1 MIRLKHLL
9 TEAAPLSTD
18 KNFRKQVKKWEGPG
32 PVDANNNHL
41 AYDDKN
47 PKVAVKPGVK
57 ILGKLTIGYGTTDTV
72 LPTLK
77 AGMKISPSYAET
89 LLTLGINQHEADAR
103 RLIPKYDSYPT
114 YVREAIL
121 NARYRGDLG
130 TDTIKLINA
139 GKWSKVS
146 AEYLNHKNYTDPG
159 SMSGVV
165 VRMKANAIAFDTYA
179 AKLKS
184 KKTTTKVATSTTP
197 VKGQTLYPLKTN
209 TDPVNIRHMP
219 TVNNGWMNNIEASVS
234 YPTLIGTLDFSQKGA
249 DGYIWYH
256 VKMSDAVRKLDSNAP
271 YYGWVRSNVVANHK

>member
-9 TEAAPLSTD
+9 TEATPLSADNT
-18 KNFRKQVKKWEGPG
+18 FRKKVKKWEGPG
-32 PVDANNNHL
+32 PVDANKNHL

-47 PKVAVKPGVK
+47 PGVAVKPGVL
-57 ILGKLTIGYGTTDTV
+57 IRGKLTIGYGTTDTV

-89 LLTLGINQHEADAR
+89 LLTLGIDQHEADAR

-165 VRMKANAIAFDTYA
+165 DRMKANAAAFTRY
-179 AKLKS
+179 S
-184 KKTTTKVATSTTP
+184 KELPKTTTTKVATSTTP

-219 TVNNGWMNNIEASVS
+219 TVNNGWMNNIEAVVP
-234 YPTLIGTLDFSQKGA
+234 YPVPIGTLEFSQKGA

-256 VKMSDAVRKLDSNAP
+256 VKISSDVRNHFSDAP

>member
-9 TEAAPLSTD
+9 TEAAPLSADNT
-18 KNFRKQVKKWEGPG
+18 FRKKVKEWEGPG

-47 PKVAVKPGVK
+47 PGVAVKPGVL
-57 ILGKLTIGYGTTDTV
+57 IRGKLTIGYGTTDTV

-130 TDTIKLINA
+130 PDTIKLINA

-146 AEYLNHKNYTDPG
+146 AEYLKHKNYTNPG
-159 SMSGVV
+159 SLSGVV
-165 VRMKANAIAFDTYA
+165 ARMKANAIAFDTYA
-179 AKLKS
+179 AKIKS
-184 KKTTTKVATSTTP
+184 KKTTSAVTSNGMIGKVLYPRKTSTYNYATVRTSP
-197 VKGQTLYPLKTN
+197 EVNTGFINNEQVKIVWPNPIGIVDGEKMVGSN
-209 TDPVNIRHMP
+209 TWYRVRLPKGIG
-219 TVNNGWMNNIEASVS
+219 NGTGI
-234 YPTLIGTLDFSQKGA
+234 
-249 DGYIWYH
+249 
-256 VKMSDAVRKLDSNAP
+256 
-271 YYGWVRSNVVANHK
+271 GWVRFDVVTTDKNAKYN